1 METDFEYNKER
12 YNLEIER
19 RNYSN
24 ELSNERNR
32 MSILLKGEMGNDID
46 DVLSGRK
53 FVRFTLKEK
62 IVNFF
67 IKLFKAI

>member
-24 ELSNERNR
+24 ELLNERNR

-46 DVLSGRK
+46 DVLNGRK

-62 IVNFF
+62 IANFF
-67 IKLFKAI
+67 IKLFKAV

>member
-24 ELSNERNR
+24 ELLNERNR

-46 DVLSGRK
+46 DVLNGRK

-67 IKLFKAI
+67 IKLFKAV

>member
-24 ELSNERNR
+24 ELLNERNR

-46 DVLSGRK
+46 DVLNGRK
-53 FVRFTLKEK
+53 LVRFTLKEK

-67 IKLFKAI
+67 IKLFKAV